1 MRTGKKLHPIALAL
15 RRHELREDLQTCR
28 SLAVSRRLASPADQ
42 VAGLEADGT
51 VDLCEFELE
60 LPQAQAPKVLCFA
73 KSGPA
78 PPLLDLNDEDPRNF
92 RGTQCA
98 TGSAN
103 ML

>member
-60 LPQAQAPKVLCFA
+60 LPKHKRRKCSALQNQ
-73 KSGPA
+73 GPH
-78 PPLLDLNDEDPRNF
+78 LLSS
-92 RGTQCA
+92 T
-98 TGSAN
+98 
-103 ML
+103 